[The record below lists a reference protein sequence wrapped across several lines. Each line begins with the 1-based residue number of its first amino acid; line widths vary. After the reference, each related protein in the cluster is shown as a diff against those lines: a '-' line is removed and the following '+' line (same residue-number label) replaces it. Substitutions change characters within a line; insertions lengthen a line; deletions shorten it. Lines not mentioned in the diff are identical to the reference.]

1 MQFSWVSS
9 EEWLLRSALSGALI
23 LFLTWVLMGR
33 TKQPAK
39 QQRLAE
45 WGMGAALCAAAL
57 SWLHPWTSFTVY
69 GPTEITQ
76 KALEGASSPA
86 PAEAPGGMLLPTDS
100 PESPH
105 SRLIDAP
112 SSEAKPDVEWTMVLP
127 EPLGSPINLE
137 SSDKVVSTEKLAADS
152 QPRGLAKEAIPV
164 QEKSIANTNEPWLD
178 LSTVGRCLVVAYGLG
193 ALIFAARWMLGKL
206 ALRRLIWRAY
216 SPPKRLTEML
226 IELCQV
232 RQRAPRL
239 LVSDSISVPL
249 CFGMWNP
256 TIILPGDMVK
266 AGSEKILRW
275 VLCHELTHLDRRD
288 AWGGFLFN
296 VGQVVYYYLPWFWH
310 LRRQAS
316 LCQEYLADAS
326 AAQAETR
333 LDYAQF
339 LLGIIRKPALPAG
352 ATGVS
357 GYSSDLFRRIT
368 MLLRSPLVL
377 DHRVPRLWSLATG
390 SCLLAAAILLSGVG
404 LTVSAAP
411 VDQPLVKKDEPKKDE
426 TKKDEAKKDETKKE
440 NAADAEK
447 HSFNEIQQRLKDVQ
461 LERQKALDK
470 MREEMEKLQ
479 ADLRKN
485 MIQFPGQMKA
495 FNNMAGVAAMEGG
508 YPGFFP
514 HEGRL
519 GVRVQKPSETLAEQ
533 LDLPKGQ
540 GLVIDQ
546 VSPDSAAAKAG
557 LKPHD
562 ILLEIGGKAVPDN
575 PADFIRKILS
585 DIKADAKV
593 DVVVLRKGKKE
604 TIKDVMVPEAKAT
617 GNAFGGGGFRIP
629 APNVNVPNI
638 NFPII
643 PEAVPP
649 GFPGAGAGVGQGFG
663 GGRIL
668 NNQPGFKGVMTTTFR
683 NDDRF
688 TTRHQE
694 GSLII
699 TVTGKIVD
707 GKAKTT
713 EIQVQDG
720 TATNKYESTDKV
732 PEQYRDKV
740 KSLVEMSEK
749 GSVKV
754 EIKE

>member
-9 EEWLLRSALSGALI
+9 DEWLLRSAMSGALI
-23 LFLTWVLMGR
+23 LILTWLLVKK
-33 TKQPAK
+33 TSQPAK

-45 WGMGAALCAAAL
+45 WGMGAAICAAAL
-57 SWLHPWTSFTVY
+57 STLHPWTSLRVY
-69 GPTEITQ
+69 WPIEIAQTGAETASPQ
-76 KALEGASSPA
+76 APAGAPGDIFHESDSPDSPQTGLMDASSSA
-86 PAEAPGGMLLPTDS
+86 MNHDE
-100 PESPH
+100 
-105 SRLIDAP
+105 
-112 SSEAKPDVEWTMVLP
+112 EWTMVP
-127 EPLGSPINLE
+127 TEPFSSPINLE
-137 SSDKVVSTEKLAADS
+137 SSDKFISTEKLNTDNLAMKAAPD
-152 QPRGLAKEAIPV
+152 
-164 QEKSIANTNEPWLD
+164 QEKSIANAKESWLD
-178 LSTVGRCLVVAYGLG
+178 LSTAGRWLVVAYGFG
-193 ALIFAARWMLGKL
+193 ALIFVARWMLGKIAL
-206 ALRRLIWRAY
+206 ARLIWRAY
-216 SPPKRLTEML
+216 SPPKQLTEML
-226 IELCQV
+226 VEHCLTPRRV
-232 RQRAPRL
+232 PRL
-239 LVSDSISVPL
+239 LVSDSINVPL
-249 CFGMWNP
+249 CFGLWNP

-266 AGSEKILRW
+266 AGSRNVLRW

-296 VGQVVYYYLPWFWH
+296 VGQVLYYYLPWFWH
-310 LRRQAS
+310 LRRRAS

-326 AAQAETR
+326 AVEAEAR

-339 LLGIIRKPALPAG
+339 LLGIIRKPALPIG
-352 ATGVS
+352 VTGVS

-377 DHRVPRLWSLATG
+377 DRRVPRLWSLATG
-390 SCLLAAAILLSGVG
+390 CCLLALAVLLSGVG

-411 VDQPLVKKDEPKKDE
+411 VEQPLDQKDEPKKE
-426 TKKDEAKKDETKKE
+426 EAKKDESKKE
-440 NAADAEK
+440 NPANDPRQAI
-447 HSFNEIQQRLKDVQ
+447 SSIQQRLKEVQ
-461 LERQKALDK
+461 LERQKAVEK
-470 MREEMEKLQ
+470 MNEEMQRLQ
-479 ADLRKN
+479 AELSKN
-485 MIQFPGQMKA
+485 MTQFPGQFRA
-495 FNNMAGVAAMEGG
+495 INGVAGAEAGV

-557 LKPHD
+557 LKAHD

-575 PADFIRKILS
+575 PAEFMRKILS

-604 TIKDVMVPEAKAT
+604 TIKDVTVPEAKAA
-617 GNAFGGGGFRIP
+617 GNAFGGGGIRFP
-629 APNVNVPNI
+629 APNVPNI
-638 NFPII
+638 NFPLV
-643 PEAVPP
+643 PEGVPL
-649 GFPGAGAGVGQGFG
+649 GFPVAGAGVGQGFG
-663 GGRIL
+663 GGRIVY
-668 NNQPGFKGVMTTTFR
+668 NQPGFKGVMTTTFR

-732 PEQYRDKV
+732 PDQYRDKV